1 MHNEDEL
8 TFGVVPISTP
18 TRDRAKKFTFTD
30 DQTKAYNGLIKFI
43 NEPYNPNDFKR
54 ALIGPGGTGKTFL
67 LKALLQDCNIPF
79 SEIGLSAP
87 SHKACRVL
95 RNSIEG
101 THCNVNTIQSDFGF
115 KPNYDI
121 EKFDINNVT
130 FASYGRIKIEDY
142 RLYIVDESS
151 MLNRSLVTY
160 IDKMMKKYSIKLILC
175 GK

>member
-8 TFGVVPISTP
+8 IFVNTP
-18 TRDRAKKFTFTD
+18 TRNRANKFTFTD

-43 NEPYNPNDFKR
+43 NEPYNPKDFKR

-87 SHKACRVL
+87 SHKACRIL
-95 RNSIEG
+95 KNSIRG

-151 MLNRSLVTY
+151 M
-160 IDKMMKKYSIKLILC
+160 IDIFLMKRLIEAIDFNKTKLLF
-175 GK
+175 K

>member
-8 TFGVVPISTP
+8 TFGTVPISTP

-67 LKALLQDCNIPF
+67 LKALLQDCNIPY

-95 RNSIEG
+95 SNSIGGKE
-101 THCNVNTIQSDFGF
+101 VNTIQSLFGF
-115 KPNYDI
+115 RLDVNI
-121 EKFDINNVT
+121 ENFDPENPAFNPV
-130 FASYGRIKIEDY
+130 GK
-142 RLYIVDESS
+142 
-151 MLNRSLVTY
+151 
-160 IDKMMKKYSIKLILC
+160 DKLDGLKV
-175 GK
+175 